1 MLYVVM
7 LGGKH
12 PKANIEVHDVVVVAG
27 DSLESCYPRL
37 RELWFGSLAGMHIDS
52 WLAVDGIEGYQL
64 RLEDNPPEAG
74 ALKLFLLNYGG
85 YLPGNFGEEH
95 QFVLQLAH
103 DKAEA
108 KALGKKRYPPL
119 WDKPHTD
126 AVIDIDDCLAI
137 EQVDGKYLHLVV
149 GAHAELEQQSDY
161 LVLA

>member
-12 PKANIEVHDVVVVAG
+12 PKANIEVHDVVFVEG
-27 DSLESCYPRL
+27 DSLESCYPQL
-37 RELWFGSLAGMHIDS
+37 RELWFGSLPGMHIDS
-52 WLAVDGIEGYQL
+52 WLQVDGVEGYQV
-64 RLEDNPPEAG
+64 RFSDTPPEDG
-74 ALKLFLLNYGG
+74 ALKLFLLNFGG

-108 KALGKKRYPPL
+108 KALGKQRYPQL

-137 EQVDGKYLHLVV
+137 EQVGAKYLHLVP
-149 GAHAELEQQSDY
+149 GAHAELVQQSDY
-161 LVLA
+161 LVLG